1 MHPEQ
6 SPAVERAA
14 AWYREVHF
22 WPVQVMGDVV
32 FLPLGRGVVAFEVP
46 ADRAARVQEVLEAND
61 IRTAALL
68 VEQDAESRVTFLAEA
83 DDAVFG
89 QFQMPPGVRYLTV
102 PVVLRL
108 PLVNTVS
115 DRSWFRAPDATR
127 RWFPRAA
134 AVLAAIVTATPRGLR
149 TGSSLTRAPKR
160 ERVLIG

>member
-1 MHPEQ
+1 MQPEQ

-22 WPVQVMGDVV
+22 WPVLVTRDGVC
-32 FLPLGRGVVAFEVP
+32 LPLGRGVVAFDVP
-46 ADRAARVQEVLEAND
+46 ADRATRVQEVLEGND
-61 IRTAALL
+61 IVTAALL
-68 VEQDAESRVTFLAEA
+68 VEEGEPRVQFLAEA

-89 QFQMPPGVRYLTV
+89 QFQMPPDVRYLSV

-108 PLVNTVS
+108 PLVNVVS
-115 DRSWFRAPDATR
+115 DRSWFRAPDAGR

-134 AVLAAIVTATPRGLR
+134 AVLQAIVAATPRALR
-149 TGSSLTRAPKR
+149 GRGEVRLPKR

>member
-46 ADRAARVQEVLEAND
+46 ADRAARVREVLEGND
-61 IRTAALL
+61 IQTAALL
-68 VEQDAESRVTFLAEA
+68 VEQAEPRVTFLAEA

-108 PLVNTVS
+108 PLVNAVG
-115 DRSWFRAPDATR
+115 DRSWFRAPDAAR

-134 AVLAAIVTATPRGLR
+134 AVLAAIVAATPYALLAGRGVV
-149 TGSSLTRAPKR
+149 RAPKR